1 MNYKIV
7 FYILGKVMMFMAL
20 FLLLPCIVALIYGE
34 EAGIYFA
41 ITAVISFVVGLI
53 LSRKKPDNRN
63 FFAREGFVVVAL
75 SWIIMSIF
83 GAIPFC
89 ASGEIPNPI
98 DALFEMVS
106 GFTTTGA
113 SIVPVVED
121 LSKCMLFWRCFSHWI
136 GGMGVIVFILAILP
150 MAGAGNMHLL
160 RAESSGTNV
169 GKLVPKMKET
179 AAILYVIY
187 MVMTLIMF
195 IVLAISGMPL
205 FENVCTTFGTAG
217 TGGFGIVSDSAASFT
232 TAQQWIITIF
242 MFLFGVNFSFYYL
255 IIFKK
260 VSQAFKLE
268 EVKWYLIVYLG
279 VVALI
284 VINVM
289 GTIGNIAGG
298 TADTVRHAAFQVSS
312 LMTTTGYSTLD
323 YEIWPEFSKGLL
335 LLVMFTGG
343 CAGSTAGGIK
353 ISRFVIAAK
362 GMAKNIK
369 QLIHPQRVKITKM
382 DEKPLPDETIKTV
395 NTYFLVYIVIY
406 VVSLLIVSLDKYGF
420 ETNFTAVA
428 ATLNNIGPGFGAAG
442 PTESFAS
449 FSIASK
455 LVFIVDMLI
464 GRLEIFPIILLFMP
478 STWKNK

>member
-7 FYILGKVMMFMAL
+7 FYILGKVMMFLAL
-20 FLLLPCIVALIYGE
+20 FLLLPCIVAVIYHE
-34 EAGIYFA
+34 ESGIYFA
-41 ITAVISFVVGLI
+41 VTAVISLLI
-53 LSRKKPDNRN
+53 GFLMSRKKPENKN

-75 SWIIMSIF
+75 SWIVMSIL

-89 ASGEIPNPI
+89 ASGEIPNPV

-113 SIVPVVED
+113 TIVPVVEN
-121 LSKCMLFWRCFSHWI
+121 LSKCMLFWRSFSHWI

-179 AAILYVIY
+179 AAILYFIY
-187 MVMTLIMF
+187 MGMTAIMLIA
-195 IVLAISGMPL
+195 LAISGMPL
-205 FENVCTTFGTAG
+205 FDNVCTTFGTAG
-217 TGGFGIVSDSAASFT
+217 TGGFGILSDSAASFT
-232 TAQQWIITIF
+232 PAQQWIITIF

-260 VSQAFKLE
+260 FSQAFKLE

-284 VINVM
+284 DINVIS
-289 GTIGNIAGG
+289 TIGNTMGG
-298 TADTVRHAAFQVSS
+298 TSDTVRHAAFQVSS
-312 LMTTTGYSTLD
+312 IMTTTGYSTLD
-323 YEIWPEFSKGLL
+323 YEMWPEFSKGLL
-335 LLVMFTGG
+335 ILVMFTGS

-353 ISRFVIAAK
+353 ISRFIIAAK

-369 QLIHPQRVKITKM
+369 QLIHPQRVKITKL
-382 DEKPLPDETIKTV
+382 DDKPLSDETIKNV
-395 NTYFLVYIVIY
+395 NNYFLVYIAIY
-406 VVSLLIVSLDKYGF
+406 VVSMLIVSLDKFGF

-428 ATLNNIGPGFGAAG
+428 ATLNNIGPGLGAAG
-442 PTESFAS
+442 PTESFAD
-449 FSIASK
+449 FSIVSK
-455 LVFIVDMLI
+455 LVFSFDMLI
-464 GRLEIFPIILLFMP
+464 GRLEIFPILLLFMP

>member
-7 FYILGKVMMFMAL
+7 FYILGKVMMFLAL
-20 FLLLPCIVALIYGE
+20 FLLLPCIVAVIYHE
-34 EAGIYFA
+34 ESGIYFA
-41 ITAVISFVVGLI
+41 VTAVISLLI
-53 LSRKKPDNRN
+53 GFLMSRKKPENKN

-75 SWIIMSIF
+75 SWIVMSIL

-89 ASGEIPNPI
+89 ASGEIPNPV

-113 SIVPVVED
+113 TIVPVVEN
-121 LSKCMLFWRCFSHWI
+121 LSKCMLFWRSFSHWI

-179 AAILYVIY
+179 AAILYFIY
-187 MVMTLIMF
+187 MGMTAIMLIA
-195 IVLAISGMPL
+195 LAISGMPL
-205 FENVCTTFGTAG
+205 FDNVCTTFGTAG
-217 TGGFGIVSDSAASFT
+217 TGGFGILSDSAASFT
-232 TAQQWIITIF
+232 PEQQWIITIF

-260 VSQAFKLE
+260 FSQAFKLE

-284 VINVM
+284 AINVIS
-289 GTIGNIAGG
+289 TIGNTMGG
-298 TADTVRHAAFQVSS
+298 TSDTVRHAAFQVSS
-312 LMTTTGYSTLD
+312 IMTTTGYSTLD
-323 YEIWPEFSKGLL
+323 YEMWPEFSKGLL
-335 LLVMFTGG
+335 ILVMFTGS

-353 ISRFVIAAK
+353 ISRFIIAAK

-369 QLIHPQRVKITKM
+369 QLIHPQRVKITKL
-382 DEKPLPDETIKTV
+382 DDKPLSDETIKNV
-395 NTYFLVYIVIY
+395 NNYFLVYIAIY
-406 VVSLLIVSLDKYGF
+406 VVSMLIVSLDKFGF

-428 ATLNNIGPGFGAAG
+428 ATLNNIGPGLGAAG
-442 PTESFAS
+442 PTESFAD
-449 FSIASK
+449 FSIVSK
-455 LVFIVDMLI
+455 LVFSFDMLI
-464 GRLEIFPIILLFMP
+464 GRLEIFPILLLFMP

>member
-7 FYILGKVMMFMAL
+7 FYILGKVMMFLAL
-20 FLLLPCIVALIYGE
+20 FLLLPCIVAVIYHE
-34 EAGIYFA
+34 ESGIYFA
-41 ITAVISFVVGLI
+41 VTAVISLLI
-53 LSRKKPDNRN
+53 GFLMSRKKPENKN

-75 SWIIMSIF
+75 SWIVMSIL

-89 ASGEIPNPI
+89 ASGEIPNPV

-113 SIVPVVED
+113 TIVPVVEN
-121 LSKCMLFWRCFSHWI
+121 LSKCMLFWRSFSHWI

-179 AAILYVIY
+179 AAILYFIY
-187 MVMTLIMF
+187 MGMTAIMLIA
-195 IVLAISGMPL
+195 LAISGMPL
-205 FENVCTTFGTAG
+205 FDNVCTTFGTAG
-217 TGGFGIVSDSAASFT
+217 TGGFGILSDSAASFT
-232 TAQQWIITIF
+232 PEQQWIITIF

-260 VSQAFKLE
+260 FSQAFKLE

-284 VINVM
+284 AINVIS
-289 GTIGNIAGG
+289 TIGNTMGG
-298 TADTVRHAAFQVSS
+298 TSDTVRHAAFQVSS
-312 LMTTTGYSTLD
+312 IMTTTGYSTLD
-323 YEIWPEFSKGLL
+323 YEMWPEFSKGLL
-335 LLVMFTGG
+335 ILVMFTGS

-353 ISRFVIAAK
+353 ISRFIIAAK

-369 QLIHPQRVKITKM
+369 QLIHPQRVKITKL
-382 DEKPLPDETIKTV
+382 DDKPLSDETIKNV
-395 NTYFLVYIVIY
+395 NNYFLVYIAIY
-406 VVSLLIVSLDKYGF
+406 VVSMLIVSLDKFGF

-428 ATLNNIGPGFGAAG
+428 ATLNNIGPGLGTAG
-442 PTESFAS
+442 PTESFAD
-449 FSIASK
+449 FSIVSK
-455 LVFIVDMLI
+455 LVFSFDMLI
-464 GRLEIFPIILLFMP
+464 GRLEIFPILLLFMP